1 MTALKLL
8 LSVWHQAAG
17 EPLATIDVK
26 RESETRISRQLDPP

>member
-1 MTALKLL
+1 MTAIELL
-8 LSVWHQAAG
+8 LYLWHQAAG